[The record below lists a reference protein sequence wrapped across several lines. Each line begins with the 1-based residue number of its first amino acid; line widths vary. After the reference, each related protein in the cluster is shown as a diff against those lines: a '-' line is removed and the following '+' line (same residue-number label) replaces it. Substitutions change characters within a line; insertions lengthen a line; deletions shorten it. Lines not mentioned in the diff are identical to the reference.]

1 MPTFRATTPPKPIEI
16 DKFLGLNQSI
26 GETEI
31 KLGEAVNQTNFRLTQ
46 DFKPQKRA
54 GHNTFVNFD
63 NVKDCQGGWQGT
75 LNSKNSFIFIND
87 GNVYEY
93 DLDIDTDT
101 VDIADLITE
110 VTVVL
115 LGTITDAK
123 TSIFWFESKVYF
135 INGTDYKYYD
145 GTTYGD
151 VVGYIPTIAIETPP
165 AGGGTDFEEV
175 NLLTGK
181 KKQNFTGDN
190 VATLYQLRE
199 VNIDA
204 DLLIITI
211 DGVTKTETVEFTVNR
226 TNGTVD
232 FTGGSAPHGAPG
244 TDALV
249 IIQWNKANTDNVA
262 LVKNNR
268 FAMDFGPGNDTAIFL
283 WGNENFGNRRSWS
296 GTLDASYF
304 PEFNF
309 TLIGSDEF
317 PITSIVAQYN
327 RQIIYKTNRTHYSY
341 AEFVTLLEKYDY
353 PVFDLNE
360 AVGNIAF
367 NAVQVVEN
375 NPVSL
380 HKHSLWLWSNT
391 QVEDERNAK
400 NISERIR
407 ESLESLDLSQAI
419 TFDNQRQKELFINI
433 YDNIYIWNYGNDTF
447 YIFDNITSKWFLDID
462 SVIYYGAEG
471 TIEKSSGLNDN
482 GTAIE
487 ANLELGF
494 TDFGVNELTKNSR
507 VMWVTIQPYSR
518 TSLSLSYATND
529 INTSE
534 AKQVK
539 PVEYTLF
546 DFNDIDFNDFTFLTN
561 RNVQTKRRK
570 IRAKKYS
577 SIKFIFENNELDEQ
591 LVIIKI
597 KIFAETQGETK

>member
-1 MPTFRATTPPKPIEI
+1 MPTVRFENPPKPIEI

-54 GHNTFVNFD
+54 GYNTFVNFD

-75 LNSKNSFIFIND
+75 LNSKNSFVFIND

-93 DLDIDTDT
+93 DLDISTTT

-110 VTVVL
+110 ATAIL

-123 TSIFWFESKVYF
+123 TSIFWFESKIYF

-145 GTTYGD
+145 GITYGD

-199 VNIDA
+199 LNIDA
-204 DLLIITI
+204 DLLIITV
-211 DGVTKTETVEFTVNR
+211 DGVTKTETVDFTVDR
-226 TNGTVD
+226 TLGQVTFTV
-232 FTGGSAPHGAPG
+232 APG
-244 TDALV
+244 ADALV
-249 IIQWNKANTDNVA
+249 IIQWNKASTSNVA

-304 PEFNF
+304 PEFSF

-341 AEFVTLLEKYDY
+341 SEFVTLLDKYDY

-447 YIFDNITSKWFLDID
+447 YIFDNITAKWFLEID

-471 TIEKSSGLNDN
+471 TIEKRSGLNDN
-482 GTAIE
+482 GTAIN

-494 TDFGVNELTKNSR
+494 TDFGVNELVKNTR
-507 VMWVTIQPYSR
+507 KLWITIQPYSR
-518 TSLSLSYATND
+518 TSVDISYSTD
-529 INTSE
+529 KIPKSE
-534 AKQVK
+534 AKTVK
-539 PVEYTLF
+539 TAGFILF
-546 DFNDIDFNDFTFLTN
+546 DFDAIDFDEFSFETN
-561 RNVQTKRRK
+561 RNPQPFRRK
-570 IRAKKYS
+570 VRAKKYAY
-577 SIKFIFENNELDEQ
+577 IKFIFDNNEVDEE
-591 LVIIKI
+591 LVILSLKI
-597 KIFAETQGETK
+597 IAETAGEVK

>member
-1 MPTFRATTPPKPIEI
+1 MPTFRATKPPKPIEI
-16 DKFLGLNQSI
+16 DKFLGLNQSV

-54 GHNTFVNFD
+54 GYNTFVNFD

-75 LNSKNSFIFIND
+75 LNSKNSFVFIND

-93 DLDIDTDT
+93 DLDIDTDI

-110 VTVVL
+110 ATAVL

-123 TSIFWFESKVYF
+123 TSIFWFESNIYF

-199 VNIDA
+199 LNIDS
-204 DLLIITI
+204 DLLIITV
-211 DGVTKTETVEFTVNR
+211 DGVTKTETVDFTVDR
-226 TNGTVD
+226 TLGQVTFTV
-232 FTGGSAPHGAPG
+232 APG

-249 IIQWNKANTDNVA
+249 IIQWNKANTDNVS

-341 AEFVTLLEKYDY
+341 SEFVALLDKYVY

-433 YDNIYIWNYGNDTF
+433 YDYIYIWNYGNDTF
-447 YIFDNITSKWFLDID
+447 YIFDNIKAKWFLEID

-482 GTAIE
+482 GTAIN

-494 TDFGVNELTKNSR
+494 TDFGVNELVKNTR
-507 VMWVTIQPYSR
+507 KLWITIQPYSR
-518 TSLSLSYATND
+518 TSVDISYSTD
-529 INTSE
+529 KIPKSE
-534 AKQVK
+534 AKTVK
-539 PVEYTLF
+539 TAGFILF
-546 DFNDIDFNDFTFLTN
+546 DFDAIDFDEFSFETN
-561 RNVQTKRRK
+561 RNPQPFRRK
-570 IRAKKYS
+570 VRAKKYAY
-577 SIKFIFENNELDEQ
+577 IKFIFDNDEIDEE
-591 LVIIKI
+591 LVILSLKI
-597 KIFAETQGETK
+597 IAETAGEVK

>member
-1 MPTFRATTPPKPIEI
+1 MGVIIMPTFRPAKTPKPIEI
-16 DKFLGLNQSI
+16 DKFLGLNQSV

-46 DFKPQKRA
+46 DYKPQKRA

-63 NVKDCQGGWQGT
+63 NIKDCQGGWQGT
-75 LNSKNSFIFIND
+75 LNGKNSFIFIND

-93 DLDIDTDT
+93 DLDISTET

-110 VTVVL
+110 ATVVL

-165 AGGGTDFEEV
+165 TGGGTDFEEI

-199 VNIDA
+199 LNIDA
-204 DLLIITI
+204 DLLIITV
-211 DGVTKTETVEFTVNR
+211 DGVTKTETVDFTVNR
-226 TNGTVD
+226 TLGQVTFTV
-232 FTGGSAPHGAPG
+232 APG

-249 IIQWNKANTDNVA
+249 IIQWNKASASNVA

-268 FAMDFGPGNDTAIFL
+268 FAMDFGPGNDTAIFM
-283 WGNENFGNRRSWS
+283 WGNENFGNKRIWT
-296 GTLDASYF
+296 GVLDASYF

-317 PITSIVAQYN
+317 PITDIVAQYD
-327 RQIIYKTNRTHYSY
+327 RQIIFKTNRTHYSY
-341 AEFVTLLEKYDY
+341 AEYITLLSKYDY

-360 AVGNIAF
+360 AVGNVAF
-367 NAVQVVEN
+367 NGVQVVEN
-375 NPVSL
+375 SPVSL
-380 HKHSLWLWSNT
+380 HKHSWWIWTNT
-391 QVEDERNAK
+391 SIEDERNAK
-400 NISERIR
+400 NITERIR
-407 ESLESLDLSQAI
+407 KSLEDIDLSTAV
-419 TFDNQRQKELFINI
+419 TFDNQKQKELFINI
-433 YDNIYIWNYGNDTF
+433 DDIIYIWNYGNDTF
-447 YIFDNITSKWFLDID
+447 YIFDNISATWFLDENGT
-462 SVIYYGAEG
+462 IYYGSQG
-471 TIEKSSGLNDN
+471 TVEKRSGLNDN

-518 TSLSLSYATND
+518 TSVDISYATNK

-534 AKQVK
+534 AKEVK
-539 PVEYTLF
+539 VVGYVLL
-546 DFNDIDFNDFTFLTN
+546 DFNDIDFNDFSFLTN
-561 RNVQTKRRK
+561 RNPQTKRRK
-570 IRAKKYS
+570 LRAKKYTT
-577 SIKFIFENNELDEQ
+577 IKFIFKNSELDEE
-591 LVIIKI
+591 LVIISI
-597 KIFAETQGETK
+597 KVLAETQGETK